1 MANRYDGVSLCA
13 RRLSDCYLFA
23 GHFLTI
29 HDKQRAKQHERRI
42 PERTLMLIGLAGGA
56 LAMYLTMRA
65 IRHKTLHR
73 KFMWGLPA
81 EIALQAILA
90 CAAVF
95 CIQNYVL

>member
-1 MANRYDGVSLCA
+1 MTAALYALCA
-13 RRLSDCYLFA
+13 YLTALSLLA
-23 GHFLTI
+23 VFLTI
-29 HDKQRAKQHERRI
+29 HDKRRARQHGRRI
-42 PERTLMLIGLAGGA
+42 PERTLMLVVLAGGA

>member
-1 MANRYDGVSLCA
+1 MTAALYALCA
-13 RRLSDCYLFA
+13 YLTALSLLA
-23 GHFLTI
+23 VFLTL
-29 HDKQRAKQHERRI
+29 HDKRRARQHGRRI
-42 PERTLMLIGLAGGA
+42 PERTLMLVGLAGGA